1 MRILKFGGSSVAQAD
16 SLHKIRKIIDNINSG
31 QPIIVVVSALSGVT
45 DSLETCLKQACSQN
59 ISYQNSVKDLHRRH
73 MELCRELQI
82 NIENQNWLDDQFSEL
97 SNLLQGIYILQ
108 EIPEKIRCRV
118 LGLGE
123 ILSSNLITNYF
134 KRSGLNA
141 KHFDSR
147 DYIKTQNNN
156 GILLNREESYRRIKA
171 IENDF
176 KIAVFPGF
184 IASNANNEPSLLGRG
199 GSDYTAS
206 ILAAALDAK
215 QLEIWTDVS
224 GMFTADPR
232 LVSQAMPIEQ
242 MSFQEAME
250 LSHFGAKVM
259 YPPALTPVLQKKID
273 ILIKNT
279 FDPEAKGTLIS
290 SQPKAER
297 TTVRGLS
304 SINNINLITLSGSG
318 MVGISGFA
326 ARLFSCLANQKINV
340 SLITQSSSEH
350 SMSVAIHEDDS
361 FRACEA
367 IKDEFAAEIRMNQ
380 VENPKLEPDLSII
393 AVVGE
398 DMGYT
403 PGISGKVFGI
413 LGKNGLN
420 IRATAQGGNEL
431 NITFMV
437 RTADVRKALNV
448 IHEGFFLSSSKK
460 INLYVAGVGN
470 VGSKLLEHIRNQ
482 HKHLLEENGINL
494 IIRAIS
500 NSRKMIFAK
509 DEKLIDDWENKLKLA
524 GQTANIDE
532 FIRNI
537 GESNLRNSI
546 FVDITASQKVSEV
559 YESVLQSTASIVACN
574 KIAASSDYDNYKRLK
589 SASKKNNVDFRFE
602 SNVGAGLPIISTIN
616 NLKSTGDKITGIE
629 AVVSGSLNYII
640 NKFIAGYSFDQ
651 ALKFAMDEGFT
662 EPDPKLDL
670 SGTDVLRKLLI
681 LSRESGYPLEAKEV
695 ALEAM
700 VPQYC
705 LESKTV
711 DELMAKIVEKK
722 DFFEN
727 WRRQMKDQGV
737 RFRYIASFKDGKA
750 SVGLKAVGVD
760 HPFYN
765 IDGKDNIVS
774 LNTLWYKD
782 QPLIIKGAGAGAEV
796 TASGIFGDIISIAN
810 K

>member
-1 MRILKFGGSSVAQAD
+1 MRILKFGGSSIAHVD
-16 SLHKIRKIIDNINSG
+16 SLKKVRKIVNNINSN
-31 QPIIVVVSALSGVT
+31 QTIVLVVSALGGVT
-45 DSLETCLKQACSQN
+45 DSLSSCLEQACSQN
-59 ISYQNSVKDLHRRH
+59 KYYLDTLENLHKRH
-73 MELCRELQI
+73 LDMILELQL
-82 NIENQNWLDDQFSEL
+82 NTELKTWLDDQFSEL
-97 SNLLQGIYILQ
+97 SNLLQGIFILQ
-108 EIPEKIRCRV
+108 EVPEKVKCRV

-123 ILSSNLITNYF
+123 VLSSHLIVNYF
-134 KRSGLNA
+134 KQSGLDA

-147 DYIKTQNNN
+147 KYIKTQNNR
-156 GILLNREESYRRIKA
+156 GILLNRDESYRRIKA
-171 IENDF
+171 IRQDF
-176 KIAVFPGF
+176 KIGVFPGF

-215 QLEIWTDVS
+215 KLEIWTDVS
-224 GMFTADPR
+224 GMYTADPR
-232 LVSQAMPIEQ
+232 LVSQAIPIDQ

-259 YPPALTPVLQKKID
+259 YPPALSPVLQKKID

-290 SQPKAER
+290 SQPKSER

-326 ARLFSCLANQKINV
+326 ARLFSSLANQRINV

-350 SMSVAIHEDDS
+350 SMSVAVHEDDCP
-361 FRACEA
+361 RACKVIEE
-367 IKDEFAAEIRMNQ
+367 EFAAEIAMNH
-380 VENPKLEPDLSII
+380 VDKLKLELDLSII

-420 IRATAQGGNEL
+420 IRAMAQGGNEL

-437 RTADVRKALNV
+437 RTVDVKKALNV
-448 IHEGFFLSSSKK
+448 IHERFFLSTSKK
-460 INLYVAGVGN
+460 INLYIVGVGN

-482 HKHLLEENGINL
+482 HKHLVEENGIDL

-500 NSRKMIFAK
+500 NSRKMVFAK
-509 DEKLIDDWENKLKLA
+509 DENLIHDWKSKLDKEGQVADIDKFIKH
-524 GQTANIDE
+524 ID
-532 FIRNI
+532 N
-537 GESNLRNSI
+537 SNLRNSI
-546 FVDITASQKVSEV
+546 FVDITASQQVSDV
-559 YESVLQSTASIVACN
+559 YEQILDSTASIVACN
-574 KIAASSDYDNYKRLK
+574 KIAASSDYESYKQLK
-589 SASKKNNVDFRFE
+589 SSAKKNNVDFRFE
-602 SNVGAGLPIISTIN
+602 SNVGAGLPVISTIN
-616 NLKSTGDKITGIE
+616 YLKNTGDQITSIE

-640 NKFIAGYSFDQ
+640 NKFIEGYSFDE
-651 ALKFAMDEGFT
+651 ALKFAMDEGYT

-670 SGTDVLRKLLI
+670 NGVDVLRKLLI
-681 LSRESGYPLEAKEV
+681 LARESGYILEANDVE
-695 ALEAM
+695 LEAM
-700 VPQYC
+700 VPEYC
-705 LESKTV
+705 LKSKTN
-711 DELMAKIVEKK
+711 DELTERLVEKK
-722 DFFEN
+722 AFFEN
-727 WRRQMKDQGV
+727 WRKQMNEQNV
-737 RFRYIASFKDGKA
+737 RFRYVASFKDGKA
-750 SVGLKAVGVD
+750 SVGLKAVGPE

-765 IDGKDNIVS
+765 IDGKDSIVS

-782 QPLIIKGAGAGAEV
+782 QPMIIKGAGAGSEV
-796 TASGIFGDIISIAN
+796 TASGIFGDIISISS

>member
-1 MRILKFGGSSVAQAD
+1 MRILKFGGSSVAQAN

-59 ISYQNSVKDLHRRH
+59 ICYQNSVKDLHRRH
-73 MELCRELQI
+73 LELSRELQI
-82 NIENQNWLDDQFSEL
+82 NIEIQNWLDEQFSDL
-97 SNLLQGIYILQ
+97 SNLLQGIFILQ
-108 EIPEKIRCRV
+108 EIPEKIKCRV

-123 ILSSNLITNYF
+123 ILSSHLIANYF
-134 KRSGLNA
+134 KSSGLDA

-147 DYIKTQNNN
+147 EYIKTLNCK

-171 IENDF
+171 IKQDC

-224 GMFTADPR
+224 GMYTADPR
-232 LVSQAMPIEQ
+232 LVSQAIPIEQ

-259 YPPALTPVLQKKID
+259 YPPALTPVLQEKID

-279 FDPEAKGTLIS
+279 FDPEAQGTLIS

-326 ARLFSCLANQKINV
+326 SRLFSCLANQKVNV
-340 SLITQSSSEH
+340 ILITQSSSEH

-361 FRACEA
+361 IKACKA
-367 IKDEFAAEIRMNQ
+367 IKEEFIAEIGMNQ
-380 VENPKLEPDLSII
+380 VENPKLELDLSII

-413 LGKNGLN
+413 LGKNGIN
-420 IRATAQGGNEL
+420 IRAMAQGGNEL

-437 RTADVRKALNV
+437 RTVDVKKALNV
-448 IHEGFFLSSSKK
+448 IHERFFLSTSKK

-470 VGSKLLEHIRNQ
+470 VGSKLLEHIKNQ
-482 HKHLLEENGINL
+482 HQYLLEENGINL

-509 DEKLIDDWENKLKLA
+509 DESLIDNWKNKLNQE
-524 GQTANIDE
+524 GQPANIDE
-532 FIRNI
+532 FIKQIDNA
-537 GESNLRNSI
+537 NLRNSI
-546 FVDITASQKVSEV
+546 FVDITASQDVSEV
-559 YESVLQSTASIVACN
+559 YESILNSTASIVACN
-574 KIAASSDYDNYKRLK
+574 KIAASSEFESYKQLK
-589 SASKKNNVDFRFE
+589 LAAKKNNVDFRFE
-602 SNVGAGLPIISTIN
+602 SNVGAGLPVISTIN
-616 NLKSTGDKITGIE
+616 YLKNTGDNITSIE

-640 NKFIAGYSFDQ
+640 NKFMDGYSFDE
-651 ALKFAMDEGFT
+651 ALKLAMEEGFT

-670 SGTDVLRKLLI
+670 NGIDVLRKLLI
-681 LSRESGYPLEAKEV
+681 LARESGYVLEADDVE
-695 ALEAM
+695 LEPM
-700 VPQYC
+700 VPDYC
-705 LESKTV
+705 LETKTS
-711 DELMAKIVEKK
+711 DELIERIIEKRE
-722 DFFEN
+722 FFEN
-727 WRRQMKDQGV
+727 WRKQMKDQDV
-737 RFRYIASFKDGKA
+737 RFRYVASFKDGKA
-750 SVGLKAVGVD
+750 SVGIKAVSSD

-765 IDGKDNIVS
+765 INGKDSVVS

-782 QPLIIKGAGAGAEV
+782 QPMIIKGAGAGAEV